1 MSLEER
7 WGPAI
12 LNLGFH
18 DIKSLIIK
26 RIVQFLTIG
35 VIAETTHNRSNLFL
49 LAYSFFRRLYL
60 GDRIFG

>member
-18 DIKSLIIK
+18 DTKSLMIK
-26 RIVQFLTIG
+26 RVIQFLTTG
-35 VIAETTHNRSNLFL
+35 VIAETAQNRSNFFL